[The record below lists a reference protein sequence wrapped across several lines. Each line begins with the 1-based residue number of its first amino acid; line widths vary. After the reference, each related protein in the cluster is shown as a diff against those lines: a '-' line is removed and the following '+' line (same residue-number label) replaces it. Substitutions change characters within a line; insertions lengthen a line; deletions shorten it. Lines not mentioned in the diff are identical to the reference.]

1 MAFFLVKRKSEVE
14 MAMALQSNGR
24 TDFLFAL
31 QQELD
36 TYDHLQKIIGECD
49 VMLEKKLNEII
60 GQDENKQQH
69 QIAPKLYK
77 KINKNTPKGIDLN
90 LKSYQMFEGIDLLAF
105 S

>member
-60 GQDENKQQH
+60 GQDDNKHLH
-69 QIAPKLYK
+69 QIAPKSYK
-77 KINKNTPKGIDLN
+77 
-90 LKSYQMFEGIDLLAF
+90 
-105 S
+105 